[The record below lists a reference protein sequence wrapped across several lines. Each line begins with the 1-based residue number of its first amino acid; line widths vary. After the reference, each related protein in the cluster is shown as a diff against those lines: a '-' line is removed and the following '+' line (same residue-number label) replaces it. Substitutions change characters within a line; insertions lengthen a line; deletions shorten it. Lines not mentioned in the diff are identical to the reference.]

1 MQLKE
6 LFKSLRMPKA
16 YEAYTNLNPQKELE
30 DLICLILTNEIESRL
45 NNAIAK
51 RIKNAGFPTLKRF
64 EELQSKYLPKDAQE
78 RLDELKSLEF
88 IKNKK
93 NLIMLGNSGSGKT
106 HMSTA
111 IGIKACQE
119 GYSVLF
125 KTAARLINELK
136 EAKNEKQLTKYAKV
150 FESYDLVILDE
161 LGYIPFDTEGSQL
174 LFEYLAMRYESKSTI
189 ITSNL
194 IFSEWIKIF
203 QDKALTVAL
212 LDRLTHNAIV
222 LNMNGESYRR
232 RKIEKLN

>member
-6 LFKSLRMPKA
+6 LFKTLRIPKA
-16 YEAYTNLNPQKELE
+16 YEAYISLNPNKELE
-30 DLICLILTNEIESRL
+30 DLISLILTNEIQSRL

-51 RIKNAGFPTLKRF
+51 RIKNASFPTLKRF
-64 EELQSKYLPKDAQE
+64 EELNIEYLPKDAQE
-78 RLDELKSLEF
+78 RLDELKSLQF
-88 IKNKK
+88 IKSKK

-106 HMSTA
+106 HISTS

-136 EAKNEKQLTKYAKV
+136 EAKNEKQLIKYARV

-174 LFEYLAMRYESKSTI
+174 LFEYLSLRYESKSTI

-203 QDKALTVAL
+203 QDKALTMAL
-212 LDRLTHNAIV
+212 LDRLTHNAII
-222 LNMNGESYRR
+222 LNMNCESYRR
-232 RKIEKLN
+232 RKIEN

>member
-1 MQLKE
+1 
-6 LFKSLRMPKA
+6 
-16 YEAYTNLNPQKELE
+16 
-30 DLICLILTNEIESRL
+30 
-45 NNAIAK
+45 
-51 RIKNAGFPTLKRF
+51 
-64 EELQSKYLPKDAQE
+64 
-78 RLDELKSLEF
+78 
-88 IKNKK
+88 
-93 NLIMLGNSGSGKT
+93 MLGNSGSGKT
-106 HMSTA
+106 HISTS

-136 EAKNEKQLTKYAKV
+136 EAKNEKQLIKYARV

-174 LFEYLAMRYESKSTI
+174 LFEYLSLRYESKSTI

-203 QDKALTVAL
+203 QDKALTMAL
-212 LDRLTHNAIV
+212 LDRLTHNAII

-232 RKIEKLN
+232 RKIEN